1 MHTTRSGDF
10 RSILVFGGFVAVIP
24 LVFYPNNWGLP
35 LSWNFF
41 LVAGLELV
49 LYFLIWTAIFPQ
61 ENSQNALVLA
71 FQTALLRWGCG
82 ILFGSLTFFL
92 AGASWWEGIQNG
104 LFRYFPSIFI
114 QVVAAPLIIKSVW
127 PDRSGRPRSRRTF
140 SRPVGVEDFALAHK
154 GVIADDS
161 AHLDEILDYIK
172 DYSGVEVCL
181 LVDLEGLIL
190 AQKGDPQIETEALA
204 PLAGLFESSA
214 LGIIGRVGEKKI
226 ERMETFTPR
235 LRFLAQRVLDFWL
248 VVISS
253 RQTDD
258 LLHIRIQRVIEQLNR
273 KFSEKYPQEVLSQ
286 REETHVRNS

>member
-1 MHTTRSGDF
+1 MQTTRSGDF

-24 LVFYPNNWGLP
+24 LVFFPNNWGLP

-41 LVAGLELV
+41 LVAGLELG

-61 ENSQNALVLA
+61 RNSQNAVVLA

-82 ILFGSLTFFL
+82 ILFGTLTFLL
-92 AGASWWEGIQNG
+92 AGVSWREGIGNG
-104 LFRYFPSIFI
+104 LYKYFPSIFI

-127 PDRSGRPRSRRTF
+127 LVRSGRPRSRATF
-140 SRPVGVEDFALAHK
+140 SRPVGAEDFSLAHK

-161 AHLDEILDYIK
+161 AHLDEILGYIK

-181 LVDLEGLIL
+181 LVDQEGLIL

-204 PLAGLFESSA
+204 PLAGLLESSA
-214 LGIIGRVGEKKI
+214 LGVMGRIGEKKI

-286 REETHVRNS
+286 REEAHVRNS